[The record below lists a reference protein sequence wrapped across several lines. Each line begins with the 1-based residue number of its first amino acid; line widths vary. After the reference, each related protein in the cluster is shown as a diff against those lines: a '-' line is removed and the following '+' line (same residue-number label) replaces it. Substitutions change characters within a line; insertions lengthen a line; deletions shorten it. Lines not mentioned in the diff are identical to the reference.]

1 MRKKLLWLMIAT
13 LPLTLTACGC
23 DGKES
28 SNNASDKAQ
37 SESEVSDKAQS
48 ESEVSDFDYGTVE
61 LCEYKGLNL
70 EKPVYEITEES
81 INYEIENLLYD
92 YTEYKE
98 VDRASK
104 EGDYLNLSLTASAG
118 DEVIY
123 DYSGTDEE
131 SYDLNI
137 GSEDFGAEVDEKLT
151 GVKTG
156 DKLSFTVKYDD
167 DFEDADL
174 AGNDVTYDITVNTV
188 EEEIVPELTE
198 SFIKDTL
205 GYDSE
210 EDMNKQIRESLA
222 VSNEETSN
230 EALRENAIT
239 AVIDGSKFT
248 SYSDELYE
256 ACEQSYDE
264 SYSTYMDWFGYDS
277 LEELYEAFGITEE
290 IKNNDILTMVYR
302 MIAVDAI
309 AKAEKITVS
318 DEEYKDAL
326 EEYASY
332 YEYDSTDDLLADY
345 DEDSIHQW
353 ALEDKVT
360 DLIIENATVTEV
372 VTSDSEIEE

>member
-1 MRKKLLWLMIAT
+1 MRKKRLWLIIAT
-13 LPLTLTACGC
+13 LPLTLAACGC

-28 SNNASDKAQ
+28 SNNDSDKAQ
-37 SESEVSDKAQS
+37 SESG
-48 ESEVSDFDYGTVE
+48 VSDFDYGTVD
-61 LCEYKGLNL
+61 LCEYKGLTL

-92 YTEYKE
+92 YTEYNE

-151 GVKTG
+151 GVKAG

-167 DFEDADL
+167 DFEDTEL

-210 EDMNKQIRESLA
+210 EDMNKQIRESLT

-318 DEEYKDAL
+318 DEEYEDAL

-332 YEYDSTDDLLADY
+332 HEYDSTDDLLADY
-345 DEDSIHQW
+345 DEDSIRQW